1 MTKVLLFGTMGN
13 IGPAVRDHLL
23 RRGVGTVLADFPQT
37 VFKDESGYR
46 RELLKVMEDGAFTH
60 VIPIGNPIALAR
72 FKKELAIL
80 HPGCHAIVEDSA
92 KIELLDSKLR
102 SYAFFKDLG
111 LPLPRRYASVDELE
125 KDSDGHSEPA
135 GVFKRDVSFGGQG
148 VRLPRSIEG
157 LRHLVQTQGRDGRYM
172 IQEFIHGTEY
182 SVDAVRGALSCTAAA
197 GHMADAGCTADAGCD
212 NIKVVTSAYKNI
224 GGVRCVTAM
233 PQLEAMATRVLDT
246 LDYTGVCGFDF
257 IVDNSGRPFILE
269 ANPRMTGGIGI
280 QLAAGFDIPM
290 MLLGL
295 FS

>member
-1 MTKVLLFGTMGN
+1 MTKVLLFGTMGD

-37 VFKDESGYR
+37 IFKDESGYR

-111 LPLPRRYASVDELE
+111 LSLPRCYASVDELE

-197 GHMADAGCTADAGCD
+197 GCD

-224 GGVRCVTAM
+224 GGVRTVTAM

-295 FS
+295 FL